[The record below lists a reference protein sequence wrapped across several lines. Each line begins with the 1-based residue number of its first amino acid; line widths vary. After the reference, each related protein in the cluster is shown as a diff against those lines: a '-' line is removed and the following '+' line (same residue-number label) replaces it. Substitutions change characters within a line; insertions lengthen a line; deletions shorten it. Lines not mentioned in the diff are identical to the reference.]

1 MPSTPQVKFNFINNN
16 VEESSPL
23 QGISIVLARTTK
35 GEPKNPSA
43 LITSISQFQRTY
55 GSEIVPDGSVS
66 NIERALIGGSK
77 LRIIRVMGSGATQG
91 AVGDPKKDSSIYLF
105 KVKIGNREAYFKLV
119 TRGYGDPIG
128 TGSTFTVKTT
138 KAGNTLYYEVIDENG
153 STIES
158 GPVFTY
164 FSADANNLTSIDYLA
179 LSTWINTNPYFK
191 ASTYIKDIKD
201 ITEGT
206 ENVDPEPIS
215 IEKFL
220 QWLAETDGTKEEITV
235 TPTASLTG
243 SIGSAGSDPELA
255 EWKAAAEY
263 IRDYTDAYNIL
274 ASHASSHLGADAIQL
289 YKVIKDMCDEL
300 NEFRFFIEVPK
311 FDTDGVT
318 PLTDDKIVAWKQTCA
333 GTIGHSKWVSYYAGG
348 LIYNNIY
355 GIPQGS
361 DVGGTVLGL
370 ADASATNYG
379 YDKSFAGLNRGI
391 ATDAQ
396 GPVSQNYGS
405 PGRISSLEKLAQACI
420 NIFVIRDTPSFGK
433 RTVLWH
439 NFTDQVKQ
447 DSFRFIG
454 NTGLVLNIKKTL
466 RPILESF
473 IEEPNIWGTWHDIY
487 LRVRPYID
495 AWVDAEA
502 MTDPVWNGDQ
512 DANSWDDLKV
522 NTEAECRQGH
532 YHVVFSFKDIV
543 ALQDITLDVVIEK
556 ASKSIS
562 IDVVDNS

>member
-23 QGISIVLARTTK
+23 NGISIVLARTTK
-35 GEPKNPSA
+35 GNPTDPSA

-77 LRIIRVMGSGATQG
+77 LRIIRVMGAGAAQG
-91 AVGDPKKDSSIYLF
+91 EVGNLFEVSIGGKKASL
-105 KVKIGNREAYFKLV
+105 KLV

-128 TGSTFTVKTT
+128 TGSSFTVKTS
-138 KAGNTLYYEVIDENG
+138 KSGNTLYYEVIDANG
-153 STIES
+153 STLES

-164 FSADANNLTSIDYLA
+164 LSKDENNLTSVDYLA
-179 LSTWINTNPYFK
+179 LSSWINTNPYFQ
-191 ASTYIKDIKD
+191 ASIDTDDDELK
-201 ITEGT
+201 
-206 ENVDPEPIS
+206 S

-220 QWLAETDGTKEEITV
+220 QWLAETDGTSNAITV
-235 TPTASLTG
+235 TPTTSLTG
-243 SIGSAGSDPELA
+243 NIGNAGGDPTIT

-263 IRDYTDAYNIL
+263 IRDYVDAYNVL
-274 ASHASSHLGADAIQL
+274 ASHASAHLSSPNDIQL
-289 YKVIKDMCDEL
+289 YKTIKEICDEL
-300 NEFRFFIEVPK
+300 NEFRFFIEIPKYQTGGTVPM
-311 FDTDGVT
+311 DVDQM
-318 PLTDDKIVAWKQTCA
+318 IAWKNSCA
-333 GTIGHSKWVSYYAGG
+333 NTIGHSKWVSYYGGG
-348 LIYNNIY
+348 LIYNNAY

-361 DVGGTVLGL
+361 DVGGTVVGL
-370 ADASATNYG
+370 ADASATAYG

-391 ATDAQ
+391 AGDAQ
-396 GPVSQNYGS
+396 GPVSPNYGS
-405 PGRISSLEKLAQACI
+405 PGRVSQLEKLAQACI
-420 NIFVIRDTPSFGK
+420 NVFVVRDTPSFGK

-447 DSFRFIG
+447 DSFRFLG

-473 IEEPNIWGTWHDIY
+473 LEEPNIWGTWHDIY
-487 LRVRPYID
+487 LMVRPLID

-512 DANSWDDLKV
+512 DATSWSDLKV
-522 NTEAECRQGH
+522 NTEAEARQGH

-543 ALQDITLDVVIEK
+543 AMQDITLDVVIEK

>member
-23 QGISIVLARTTK
+23 NGISIVLARTTK
-35 GEPKNPSA
+35 GEPTDPSA

-77 LRIIRVMGSGATQG
+77 LRIIRVMGAGAEQG
-91 AVGDPKKDSSIYLF
+91 TVGNLF
-105 KVKIGNREAYFKLV
+105 KVEIGSSEASLKLV

-128 TGSTFTVKTT
+128 TGSSFTVKT
-138 KAGNTLYYEVIDENG
+138 AMSGNTLYYEVIDANG

-164 FSADANNLTSIDYLA
+164 LSKDENNLTSIDYLA

-191 ASTYIKDIKD
+191 ASID
-201 ITEGT
+201 TE
-206 ENVDPEPIS
+206 VDDLKS
-215 IEKFL
+215 VEKFL
-220 QWLAETDGTKEEITV
+220 KWLAETDGTNNAITV
-235 TPTASLTG
+235 TPTASLNGT
-243 SIGSAGSDPELA
+243 IGSAGSAPTKDQ
-255 EWKAAAEY
+255 WVAATEY

-274 ASHASSHLGADAIQL
+274 ASHASAHLGDTNAIQL
-289 YKVIKDMCDEL
+289 YKVIKEMCDEL
-300 NEFRFFIEVPK
+300 NEYRLFIEVPK
-311 FDTDGVT
+311 FDSDGVT
-318 PLTDDKIVAWKQTCA
+318 PLTDDKIVAWKNTCA
-333 GTIGHSKWVSYYAGG
+333 NTIGHSKWVSYYAGG
-348 LIYNNIY
+348 LVYNNTY

-370 ADASATNYG
+370 ADSSATNYG
-379 YDKSFAGLNRGI
+379 YDKSFAGLNRGV
-391 ATDAQ
+391 AADAQ
-396 GPVSQNYGS
+396 GPVSPNYGS
-405 PGRISSLEKLAQACI
+405 PGRISSLEKLAQACV
-420 NIFVIRDTPSFGK
+420 NIFVLRDTPSFGK

-447 DSFRFIG
+447 DSFRFMG

-502 MTDPVWNGDQ
+502 MTDPEWNGDQ

-556 ASKSIS
+556 ASKSVS

>member
-23 QGISIVLARTTK
+23 NGISIVLARTTK
-35 GEPKNPSA
+35 GAPNNPSV
-43 LITSISQFQRTY
+43 LVTSISQFRREY

-77 LRIIRVMGSGATQG
+77 LRIIRVMGKGATQG
-91 AVGDPKKDSSIYLF
+91 TVGNLF
-105 KVKIGNREAYFKLV
+105 TVNIGDKTASLKLV

-128 TGSTFTVKTT
+128 TGKSFTVFST
-138 KAGNTLYYEVIDENG
+138 KKGNTVYCTVYDKNG
-153 STIES
+153 SVLES
-158 GPVFTY
+158 NPVFTY
-164 FSADANNLTSIDYLA
+164 LSKDDHGNQTSVDYLA
-179 LSTWINTNPYFK
+179 LSSWIRTNTYFE
-191 ASTYIKDIKD
+191 ASID
-201 ITEGT
+201 TE
-206 ENVDPEPIS
+206 VDELKS

-220 QWLAETDGTKEEITV
+220 QWLAETDGTNTEITV
-235 TPTASLTG
+235 TLPVDEKGKPNALNG
-243 SIGSAGSDPELA
+243 NIGSAGDIPTFN
-255 EWKAAAEY
+255 EWKASTEY
-263 IRDYTDAYNIL
+263 IRDYVDAYNIL
-274 ASHASSHLGADAIQL
+274 ASHASAHLGSPGDQQL
-289 YKVIKDMCDEL
+289 FKVIKEMCDEL
-300 NEFRFFIEVPK
+300 NEFRFFIEIPK
-311 FDTDGVT
+311 FQTGGET
-318 PLTDDKIVAWKQTCA
+318 PMSVSEMIAWKEGCA
-333 GTIGHSKWVSYYAGG
+333 NTIGHSKWVSYYAGG
-348 LIYNNIY
+348 LIYNNNY

-370 ADASATNYG
+370 ADSSATAYG
-379 YDKSFAGLNRGI
+379 YDKSFSGLNRGI
-391 ATDAQ
+391 AGDAQ
-396 GPVSQNYGS
+396 GPVSPNYGS
-405 PGRISSLEKLAQACI
+405 PGRVNQLEELAQSCI

-447 DSFRFIG
+447 DSFRFLG

-473 IEEPNIWGTWHDIY
+473 IEEPNIWGTWHNMY

-512 DANSWDDLKV
+512 DANSWADLKV
-522 NTEAECRQGH
+522 NTEAEARQGH

-556 ASKSIS
+556 ASKSVS
-562 IDVVDNS
+562 IDVIDNS